1 MSYKTILIILV
12 NSHIKSI
19 QFINKIAMQYMYSL
33 FLKRKG
39 LKVNENVKVIIT
51 YNFNIYEAIFTL
63 VAECLGDVR
72 SVLLSVMI
80 FLQYN
85 CAPTLL

>member
-19 QFINKIAMQYMYSL
+19 QFINKIAMLYMYSL

-39 LKVNENVKVIIT
+39 LKVNDNVKVIIT
-51 YNFNIYEAIFTL
+51 YNFNI
-63 VAECLGDVR
+63 
-72 SVLLSVMI
+72 
-80 FLQYN
+80 
-85 CAPTLL
+85 